1 MLTALPQ
8 TANLDVPVGAVLAD
22 AELAFVD
29 ALDAAI
35 CTAATR
41 AGARALQFP
50 QVQPMRLRVALGIG
64 AIAWTAAVAACV
76 LWPDEV
82 ARFHLLEISLAYPAW
97 YMWLS
102 VTRGG
107 FDRTNG

>member
-1 MLTALPQ
+1 MHRSDSCNVLQQAFRLP
-8 TANLDVPVGAVLAD
+8 
-22 AELAFVD
+22 
-29 ALDAAI
+29 
-35 CTAATR
+35 
-41 AGARALQFP
+41 RALNGLKKRSLPRGSCFF
-50 QVQPMRLRVALGIG
+50 PMRR
-64 AIAWTAAVAACV
+64 WTAGAAVAACV

-82 ARFHLLEISLAYPAW
+82 ARFHLLEVSLAYPAW